1 LHLNTYEHDGALT
14 VNHGTTLLAVAGLL
28 LPLGVTNAVPADGGD
43 TVTCHTETVSGADAS
58 RLAVECG
65 HEVEITAAQTPWDTV
80 YATPEG
86 TTRVETSA
94 TAVRTDVNGSW
105 EPINTTVVAG
115 DHGLEVVAP
124 ALEMEFSDGTGESPL
139 ARIVRDGHEL
149 TFDVPFDLTPAVV
162 QGSQITYPQVL
173 EGVDLVVSVD
183 EDGTGFSEVL
193 RVESPEAAANPALA
207 ELSFPVTTTQG
218 LDISEAGGGFEA
230 VDESGERVFNS
241 PTPLMWDSS
250 SPVADAPASRLTT
263 RTGLT
268 SPALGAEAVLGDADI
283 EDRAAAPLTGDRVA
297 EMPADLGTGVVTI
310 APDPD
315 MLTDPQTQWPVYID
329 PSISGSRNYWTVIRS
344 GVPGTVAGYKFSG
357 DQGMGLCDP
366 GTTSACTRSND
377 VYRLAWHFYGLDV
390 IGTMGPLDIASA
402 TFSVY
407 GEHSWDC
414 TARGVQAYATGP
426 VTASTTWNSHVGSW
440 GRLLTTQNLAHKA
453 ACSNQRRVEFN
464 VIEGAKLQASEN
476 WQTLAIG
483 LKASNESSMEAGW
496 KRYRNDATLSVTY
509 NRAPNAPLGMSTLDP
524 KSSCVT
530 GTDRPYI
537 RSTTPELR
545 VTVSDPD
552 GGSLRGN
559 FQVRRLND
567 NVDTFYANSTYLP
580 SGGTHAMRVPTGK
593 LADNTTYV
601 WWASGTDTEG
611 RHGTAGRCEFTV
623 DVTRPNV
630 PPGITALS
638 GQPGVYVEDQV
649 SGGVGKTGQ
658 FQLSNGGVSDVV
670 SYKYSFST
678 DAMNQSVTAAAGAK
692 VSFTPTAG
700 GSQRLYVQSVDRAG
714 NTSDVRLYRF
724 SVTVAPSRGL
734 WPLDEG
740 TGNVAGDLEGTHP
753 LTLTGSTNWAAGPLA
768 DFDPSDSALLF
779 DSSADGART
788 SGPVVA
794 TNESYSVMALVKLD
808 PSGASGTATAVSQS
822 GQFAAAF
829 ELGHRKDASCPTGSG
844 SCWAFWTPGVDA
856 PSSGSSTVVMSGVP
870 VEADSWV
877 HLTGVHDAQSDTV
890 RLYVCPAGGEPLLA
904 GQLPYTAT
912 WNAGGALEVGRA
924 FSNGNA
930 ANSWVGAIDQLRVY
944 NRVVSAEEI
953 RRNCSKT
960 AGPEASS

>member
-1 LHLNTYEHDGALT
+1 MSRAL
-14 VNHGTTLLAVAGLL
+14 TLLAVAGLL
-28 LPLGVTNAVPADGGD
+28 APLSVVSTPSAG
-43 TVTCHTETVSGADAS
+43 TVEAAACHTEAFSGADAS
-58 RLAVECG
+58 RLATECG
-65 HEVEITAAQTPWDTV
+65 HEVAITGAQTPWDTV

-86 TTRVETSA
+86 FTRVETSA
-94 TAVRTDVNGSW
+94 TAVRTDINGSW
-105 EPINTTVVAG
+105 EPIDTTVIAG
-115 DHGLEVVAP
+115 ERGLEVVAP
-124 ALEMEFSDGTGESPL
+124 ALEMEFSDGTGTSPL

-162 QGSQITYPQVL
+162 QGSQITYPQIL

-218 LDISEAGGGFEA
+218 LGISAAGGGFEA
-230 VDESGERVFNS
+230 VDESGERVFTS

-250 SPVADAPASRLTT
+250 SSLADAAASRLTA
-263 RTGLT
+263 RTAV
-268 SPALGAEAVLGDADI
+268 SSAAL
-283 EDRAAAPLTGDRVA
+283 EDRAAAPLSGDRVA
-297 EMPADLGTGVVTI
+297 EMPADLGTGVVTV

-315 MLTDPQTQWPVYID
+315 MLTDPRTRWPIYID
-329 PSISGSRNYWTVIRS
+329 PSISGSRNHWTVIRS

-366 GTTSACTRSND
+366 GATSACTRSND
-377 VYRLAWHFYGLDV
+377 VYRLAWHFYGLDA
-390 IGTMGPLDIASA
+390 IGTMGPPDIASA

-426 VTASTTWNSHVGSW
+426 VTASTTWNSHAGSW

-453 ACSNQRRVEFN
+453 SCSNQRRVEFN
-464 VIEGAKLQASEN
+464 VTEGAKLQAGEN

-496 KRYRNDATLSVTY
+496 KRYQNDATLSVTY

-593 LADNTTYV
+593 LADDTTYV

-623 DVTRPNV
+623 DVTRPDV
-630 PPGITALS
+630 LPGVTALA
-638 GQPGVYVEDQV
+638 GQPGVYAEDQV
-649 SGGVGKTGQ
+649 SGGAGKTGQ
-658 FQLSNGGVSDVV
+658 FQLSNGGVSDVE
-670 SYKYSFST
+670 SYKYSFTT
-678 DAMNQSVTAAAGAK
+678 DALNQSVTAAAGAK
-692 VSFTPTAG
+692 VAFTPAAG

-724 SVTVAPSRGL
+724 SVDHPSSSSRWSTDDGQGLVAANTVRPDL
-734 WPLDEG
+734 PLALSGPAQWVDGPLTEIG
-740 TGNVAGDLEGTHP
+740 MSTTDRALSFSAGATASTAGPIVNVARDY
-753 LTLTGSTNWAAGPLA
+753 AVLA
-768 DFDPSDSALLF
+768 NV
-779 DSSADGART
+779 R
-788 SGPVVA
+788 
-794 TNESYSVMALVKLD
+794 LD
-808 PSGASGTATAVSQS
+808 QVTGTATAVSQDGQSVS
-822 GQFAAAF
+822 GFKIGVRQ
-829 ELGHRKDASCPTGSG
+829 DPQCPTGDG
-844 SCWAFWTPGVDA
+844 LCWGASTSSSDDA
-856 PSSGSSTVVMSGVP
+856 GAPVVTTLSGVP
-870 VEADSWV
+870 VTTGAWV
-877 HLTGVHDAQSDTV
+877 MLAVVHDTSSAQL
-890 RLYVCPAGGEPLLA
+890 RLYVCDLGGREQPAAPASTLGMTRWTAAGAFRIGRGQAAGLPAEP
-904 GQLPYTAT
+904 
-912 WNAGGALEVGRA
+912 WN
-924 FSNGNA
+924 
-930 ANSWVGAIDQLRVY
+930 GAIDHTRVFD
-944 NRVVSAEEI
+944 SAVDVQEI
-953 RRNCSKT
+953 RQQCSPT
-960 AGPEASS
+960 S